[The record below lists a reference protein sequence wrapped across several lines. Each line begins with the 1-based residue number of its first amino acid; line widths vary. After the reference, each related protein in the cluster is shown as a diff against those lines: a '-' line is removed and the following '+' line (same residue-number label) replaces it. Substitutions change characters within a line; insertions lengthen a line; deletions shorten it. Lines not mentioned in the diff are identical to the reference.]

1 MFMKDEV
8 IVVLKVLVEDQSY
21 LVSFQVVT
29 LFDPLSFA
37 ETTEYRHLRSSG
49 SMRGCDRSIQPLRCG
64 FLAKTT
70 QATRLC
76 AS

>member
-1 MFMKDEV
+1 MFMKDDV

-29 LFDPLSFA
+29 LFAPLSFA

-49 SMRGCDRSIQPLRCG
+49 SMRGCDRSFQPLRCG
-64 FLAKTT
+64 FLAETT